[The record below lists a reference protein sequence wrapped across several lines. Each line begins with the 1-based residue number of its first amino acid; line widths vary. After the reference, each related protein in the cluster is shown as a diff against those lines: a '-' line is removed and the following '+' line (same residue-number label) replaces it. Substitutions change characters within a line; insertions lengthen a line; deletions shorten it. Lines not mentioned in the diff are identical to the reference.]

1 MFKKGLIFLIAMM
14 LFFTCCASKPDVI
27 VMGENTYYFEE
38 GVENFYV
45 IDIET
50 GERVKV
56 K

>member
-1 MFKKGLIFLIAMM
+1 MFKKRFIVLIAVMV
-14 LFFTCCASKPDVI
+14 LFTCCASKPDVI
-27 VMGENTYYFEE
+27 VMGEKTYYFEE